1 MESPMFDTENLVP
14 LGLFISI
21 VVLFIGLAKII
32 SDGRTRRRLI
42 EAGATAEV
50 VRAVTPA
57 IRDDLGVYSA
67 LKWGIVIVAA
77 GLALVVIQFLPYR
90 DNDPI
95 VPGILLVFVGAALL
109 IYWAFVRR
117 HQPGAQQAP

>member
-1 MESPMFDTENLVP
+1 MFDTETLVP
-14 LGLFISI
+14 LGLFVSLA
-21 VVLFIGLAKII
+21 VVLIGLAKIL

-42 EAGATAEV
+42 EAGVTAEV

-57 IRDDLGVYSA
+57 VRDDLGVYSA
-67 LKWGIVIVAA
+67 LKWGAVIVAA

-90 DNDPI
+90 EDAPI

-117 HQPGAQQAP
+117 HQPGAHPSDRNSP

>member
-1 MESPMFDTENLVP
+1 MFDTETLVP

-21 VVLFIGLAKII
+21 VVLFIGLAKIV

-42 EAGATAEV
+42 EAGATADV

-67 LKWGIVIVAA
+67 LKWGIVILAG
-77 GLALVVIQFLPYR
+77 GLALVVIQFMPYR

-95 VPGILLVFVGAALL
+95 VPGILMVFVGGALL

-117 HQPGAQQAP
+117 HQAGGQ

>member
-1 MESPMFDTENLVP
+1 MFDSETLVP
-14 LGLFISI
+14 LGLFVSF
-21 VVLFIGLAKII
+21 VVLFIGLARIV

-67 LKWGIVIVAA
+67 LKWGIVILAG
-77 GLALVVIQFLPYR
+77 GLALVVIQFMPFR

-95 VPGILLVFVGAALL
+95 VPGILMVFVGGALL

-117 HQPGAQQAP
+117 HQPGAQ

>member
-1 MESPMFDTENLVP
+1 MFDTENLVP
-14 LGLFISI
+14 LGLFVSI
-21 VVLFIGLAKII
+21 VVLCTSLAKII

-42 EAGATAEV
+42 EAGATADV

-57 IRDDLGVYSA
+57 VRDDLGVYSA
-67 LKWGIVIVAA
+67 LKWGIVILAG
-77 GLALVVIQFLPYR
+77 GLALVVIQFMPYR

-95 VPGILLVFVGAALL
+95 VPGILMVFVGVALL

>member
-1 MESPMFDTENLVP
+1 MFDTENLVP
-14 LGLFISI
+14 LGLFVSI
-21 VVLFIGLAKII
+21 VVLCTSLAKII

-42 EAGATAEV
+42 EAGATADV

-57 IRDDLGVYSA
+57 VRDDLGVYSA
-67 LKWGIVIVAA
+67 LKWGIVILAG
-77 GLALVVIQFLPYR
+77 GLALVVIQFMPYR

-95 VPGILLVFVGAALL
+95 VPGILMVFVGGALL

-117 HQPGAQQAP
+117 HQPGPQ

>member
-14 LGLFISI
+14 LALFVSI
-21 VVLFIGLAKII
+21 VVLFTSLAKII

-42 EAGATAEV
+42 EAGATADV

-57 IRDDLGVYSA
+57 VRDDLGVYSA